1 MHARKSAVAWVCGV
15 WEEEK
20 EYQILLTAGGLFK
33 LTDLWELYKY
43 FDIDNGGTTL
53 MNVIRILQNYRGFW
67 TSSTFKMGKVEDGTI
82 KVCVMF
88 IIFVE
93 SRGRN

>member
-1 MHARKSAVAWVCGV
+1 
-15 WEEEK
+15 
-20 EYQILLTAGGLFK
+20 
-33 LTDLWELYKY
+33 
-43 FDIDNGGTTL
+43 